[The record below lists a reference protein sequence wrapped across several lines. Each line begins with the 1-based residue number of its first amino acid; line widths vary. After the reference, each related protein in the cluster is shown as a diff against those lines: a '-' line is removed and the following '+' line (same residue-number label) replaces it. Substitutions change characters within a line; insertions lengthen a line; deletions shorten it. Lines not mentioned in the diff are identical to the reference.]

1 MAWLRATGSRLP
13 LLQGSLLA
21 LVSPARTCAEPL
33 AVISTPAAASWLL
46 LQKQIGCTKLAL
58 CEQKL
63 DDPQMLL

>member
-33 AVISTPAAASWLL
+33 AVVSTPAAASWLL
-46 LQKQIGCTKLAL
+46 LQIGRTKFAL